1 VFLARRYPWPGRI
14 HLGYTPVQSSTV
26 AGKTALV
33 EPPKPDPNS
42 LPSRDPRDED
52 KTGHINGLSREDD
65 RCLRS
70 VVEIPSE
77 IMKVLGLDGTLPARA
92 WRSL

>member
-1 VFLARRYPWPGRI
+1 
-14 HLGYTPVQSSTV
+14 V
-26 AGKTALV
+26 AGKSALV

-42 LPSRDPRDED
+42 LPSRDLRGEV
-52 KTGHINGLSREDD
+52 KTDHTNEPSREDD

-77 IMKVLGLDGTLPARA
+77 IMKVLGLDRILPSRA
-92 WRSL
+92 WRST